1 MLVSKNKWIKKTLEK
16 SIPNVFNFF
25 ILNRIKLFY
34 YMVVLYRINQSKI
47 PQLRA
52 NNNVII
58 PIKI

>member
-52 NNNVII
+52 NNKVII

>member
-34 YMVVLYRINQSKI
+34 YMVVFYRISQSKI
-47 PQLRA
+47 PQLMA

>member
-34 YMVVLYRINQSKI
+34 YMVVFYRINQSKI
-47 PQLRA
+47 PQLMA

>member
-34 YMVVLYRINQSKI
+34 YMVVLYRISQSKI

>member
-34 YMVVLYRINQSKI
+34 YMVVFYRISQSKI